1 MRPKPQTG
9 NCNAPH
15 KMRRTMHGTTRLR
28 CQVREGYVALLPV
41 GPQRS
46 DCFCPQRFESLRS
59 PIVAARSRSVRAS
72 HGVPVC
78 DYPYCVADSCSR
90 RQHSESCG
98 SCMPLTGFTTPACTL
113 RCSQQG
119 LVSLTDALVC
129 NRRACVPSAN
139 TIVLTVPQPSC
150 PIRGLCAVD
159 REPSRLGLGV
169 WPFGRAVR
177 CAAHVP
183 WCAPLKSSANPIA
196 SSALLNCAR
205 PTKQQ
210 HA

>member
-1 MRPKPQTG
+1 VIILT
-9 NCNAPH
+9 
-15 KMRRTMHGTTRLR
+15 
-28 CQVREGYVALLPV
+28 
-41 GPQRS
+41 
-46 DCFCPQRFESLRS
+46 
-59 PIVAARSRSVRAS
+59 
-72 HGVPVC
+72 
-78 DYPYCVADSCSR
+78 VADSCSR

-113 RCSQQG
+113 RCSQRPTGSG
-119 LVSLTDALVC
+119 LVNRCTGLQSAGLCTIGEYYSTD
-129 NRRACVPSAN
+129 S
-139 TIVLTVPQPSC
+139 VPQPSC

-196 SSALLNCAR
+196 TLGIAKLRATNQTAACLVTTVPPVHNVRSSALCDAFV
-205 PTKQQ
+205 
-210 HA
+210 